1 MAVAVYIY
9 MFARPNLGHWPAF
22 GIAAAFCI
30 AWFVAVITW
39 MGRQWN
45 EWYSR

>member
-1 MAVAVYIY
+1 MALTAYVYMLVEPHIGHSTAFAIAAV
-9 MFARPNLGHWPAF
+9 F
-22 GIAAAFCI
+22 GIG
-30 AWFVAVITW
+30 WFVAVITW